1 MEIRSIAR
9 TQNSHKNEKK
19 YFELLQ
25 EYSSNQLN
33 LLNQIKNEFV
43 KEELKNICHYIL
55 SKTDLLLLNIEVM
68 YIIISRLQQISS
80 EFSSE
85 INIDHFASINQVPL
99 SSELSFVANFN
110 SNCQFLK
117 LKTKSKKGEKVK
129 RDKKNQEFQSSTQS
143 IKYEILSDQD
153 FQKQFDFFEANI
165 QNHYNFIYDVR
176 YNSNYLQLQLQQQR
190 SGQSTEKQKL
200 IEADIQKLKN
210 KNYQIHFSRIISENT
225 DEIDS
230 FILQANV
237 TQKNQNQIIK
247 NQVNQISPQVLNQKN
262 SKDLYQNKQ
271 INQIPQLVNKTN
283 MPNQKSV
290 QNQNKAL
297 NQINNHKMEQK
308 ENQDLSQGCKYVL
321 PIAKVFYYQNA
332 FGEDYYVQL
341 REQEEYSLMD
351 VVIELEKKQL
361 RYSEQ
366 EMIAILSNIFEG
378 IQYFH
383 DRGYVVGSFS
393 PYEVVF
399 HQERWKLKH
408 INQMQ
413 QKGQQNQGKNLN
425 SLYQVKGYFEFMSP
439 QQQQLLKMNTP
450 VGNYNAQASDLYNL
464 GTLINALSSPKQQY
478 SPFFNQIIKQLTD
491 YDSLARMD
499 SNNIRNLLQP
509 YKFCIRKGLD
519 ITKQKDQLINY
530 KKLYQSFMSLG
541 SKSLAIS
548 SVHAAHPKEDYH
560 SFIEKGFLYQVFQEH
575 ADAITYYRKAE
586 QNALSQ
592 NKLYNLIPINN
603 NIGQILLKNGKYE
616 QALQSFQKAADVSRQ
631 VCSSN
636 SLEYAKSLENLS
648 NAYTNLEKYK
658 EAEKC
663 FEEVLNIKKKLIRN
677 ENDMQFSITYNNLG
691 IVQEKQDKK
700 QQAISNF
707 RKAVDVMQ
715 YHLGTTNPDIANF
728 NEKIGDLF
736 FSLPGR
742 QEDALNHYQQSYKI
756 FSALKDS
763 NQIHKI
769 QEKIK
774 RIQTK
779 SQR

>member
-25 EYSSNQLN
+25 EYSSCQLS
-33 LLNQIKNEFV
+33 LLSQIKNEFV

-55 SKTDLLLLNIEVM
+55 SKTDLLLLNVEVM

-85 INIDHFASINQVPL
+85 INIDHFAQINQVPL
-99 SSELSFVANFN
+99 SSELSFISNFN

-117 LKTKSKKGEKVK
+117 LKAKAKKGEKIK
-129 RDKKNQEFQSSTQS
+129 RDKKNQEFQSSVQS
-143 IKYEILSDQD
+143 VKYEILSDQD

-165 QNHYNFIYDVR
+165 QNYYNFIYDVK

-210 KNYQIHFSRIISENT
+210 KNYQMHFSRIISENT

-237 TQKNQNQIIK
+237 TQQNQNSIQNNK
-247 NQVNQISPQVLNQKN
+247 VNQNSPQVLNQKN
-262 SKDLYQNKQ
+262 PKDLHQNKQ
-271 INQIPQLVNKTN
+271 ANQMPQLLNKTN
-283 MPNQKSV
+283 LPNQII
-290 QNQNKAL
+290 NQL
-297 NQINNHKMEQK
+297 NNDKIEQK

-321 PIAKVFYYQNA
+321 PIAKVYYYQNA

-351 VVIELEKKQL
+351 VINELEKKQL

-366 EMIAILSNIFEG
+366 EMIAILSKIFEG

-383 DRGYVVGSFS
+383 DRGFVVGSFS

-413 QKGQQNQGKNLN
+413 QKSQQNQGKG
-425 SLYQVKGYFEFMSP
+425 LYQVKGYFEFMSP
-439 QQQQLLKMNTP
+439 QQQQLLKMNTT
-450 VGNYNAQASDLYNL
+450 VGNYHAQASDLYNL

-478 SPFFNQIIKQLTD
+478 SPYFNQIIKQLTD

-519 ITKQKDQLINY
+519 ITKQKDQFINY

-548 SVHAAHPKEDYH
+548 SVQAAHPEEDYH

-586 QNALSQ
+586 QNALTQ

-603 NIGQILLKNGKYE
+603 NIGQILLKNRKYD
-616 QALQSFQKAADVSRQ
+616 QALQSFQKAVDISNQ
-631 VCSSN
+631 VCSLN

-648 NAYTNLEKYK
+648 NAYTNLQKYK
-658 EAEKC
+658 EAEKS

-677 ENDMQFSITYNNLG
+677 QNDMQFSITYNNLG

-700 QQAISNF
+700 QQAIANF

-715 YHLGTTNPDIANF
+715 FHLGTTNPDIANF

-756 FSALKDS
+756 FSALKDA
-763 NQIHKI
+763 NQIHKV

-779 SQR
+779 SQK